1 MRRPHMGWRGAAG
14 QSGPLAGGAR
24 HGQVT
29 TPDVPGAAGG
39 AAGAAAGARS
49 ILARQDRI
57 PVWSLP
63 GIYLVI
69 IGVGYFFTFF
79 DIADIGYAMPA
90 INKQFH
96 LSSNESTFVA
106 LAIGLIGYAVGS
118 MLIGSLS
125 DRFGRF
131 RLLLI
136 TIGLTALGSFLDATA
151 TNVATLSL
159 WRFVTGM
166 GVGADLNL
174 VSTYLG
180 ELAPA
185 AKRGRITNVTFV
197 LGIIGQAVTPFVA
210 LALVPNYSYGW
221 RLLFVIGGVIATVGF
236 AARFELPESPRWLA
250 LHGRLDQADQ
260 VVTRMEE
267 GARARGVVLPEPR
280 EEDVSLQRHS
290 IPFSSLLARPYLA
303 RLAVLVAMW
312 FFWYIGNYGFLG
324 DAATLFSAH
333 GQAIG
338 NSILYLGIGAIG
350 YPVGAIAMALLADRV
365 ERRLLIF
372 GSTVIWL
379 AGMLVVGA
387 EGSDATLTAGTFLAS
402 LALGLYLQVAYT
414 YTAESFPTRA
424 RASGFALSDGLGH
437 GGGALGALV
446 LPTVVSSVSFFAGF
460 AGIGV
465 TGLIAGLIALLGP
478 RVSGRSLEQVSR

>member
-14 QSGPLAGGAR
+14 QPEPQPGGAPE
-24 HGQVT
+24 GQVR
-29 TPDVPGAAGG
+29 TPDAAGP
-39 AAGAAAGARS
+39 ADREAVARS

-63 GIYLVI
+63 WIYLVI

-90 INKQFH
+90 ISTQFH

-125 DRFGRF
+125 DRYGRF

-136 TIGLTALGSFLDATA
+136 TIGLTAVGSFLDATA
-151 TNVATLSL
+151 TGVATLSL

-197 LGIIGQAVTPFVA
+197 LGIVGQAVTPFVA

-250 LHGRLDQADQ
+250 LHGRVDQADAI
-260 VVTRMEE
+260 VTRMEQ
-267 GARARGVVLPEPR
+267 GARAKGVELPEPR
-280 EEDVSLQRHS
+280 EETVSMQRDAV
-290 IPFSSLLARPYLA
+290 PFRSLLARPYIG
-303 RLAVLVAMW
+303 RLAVLVTMW

-338 NSILYLGIGAIG
+338 SSILYLGIGAIG

-379 AGMLVVGA
+379 AGMLVVGTIA
-387 EGSDATLTAGTFLAS
+387 SEAVLTVGTFLAS

-424 RASGFALSDGLGH
+424 RASGFSLSDGLGH

-465 TGLIAGLIALLGP
+465 TGVIAGLIALLGP
-478 RVSGRSLEQVSR
+478 RVSRRSLEQVSH